1 MCRLVIWN
9 QEYDLV
15 NYQNFLSVS
24 FSALTFFNKHNTCC
38 SLILNFQGIKV
49 NLLDK
54 ILKTILKRRLLVL
67 AILELNE
74 NFHFI
79 VIYILN
85 IVFLEHLCIAQCC
98 IWYFARRVLVCSFSF
113 ILYSVAFG
121 GIFFPCVLTE
131 VSV

>member
-1 MCRLVIWN
+1 MTWLIIRISYL
-9 QEYDLV
+9 
-15 NYQNFLSVS
+15 FLFLPLHS
-24 FSALTFFNKHNTCC
+24 LINTIHAVHG
-38 SLILNFQGIKV
+38 LILNFQGIKV

-54 ILKTILKRRLLVL
+54 ILKTISKRRLLVL

-79 VIYILN
+79 VIFILN
-85 IVFLEHLCIAQCC
+85 IVFSEHLCIAQCC

-113 ILYSVAFG
+113 ILYSVDFG